1 MSSFNSDVSTR
12 LAVFW
17 LKLALVGQAAMAVL
31 AAQDRLS
38 PTTLGSWNASGAAPL
53 VALDQGAILLP
64 AGGQLARAYPAGL
77 LRVHLISRPFFGS
90 TEDKTPALEVGP
102 ASLAFVRIENGGGM
116 VLLGDR
122 ALPLPSAISLDA
134 DSCSLRPLDLSL
146 TFDRSRD
153 EATLVLDGASYT
165 VSATT
170 GAPQLQVAVSAGSGA
185 GWTLNLL
192 EVSSTPDVASGG
204 AAAADPAGA
213 KAERVVN
220 PLPAGLALAPKRVVA
235 RQRAFE
241 SAVALAAAGDLAG
254 AEKALAASAHD
265 PANTAGWEL
274 EQANRLVQL
283 AMRLREQG
291 SLDRSAKAARLVLQH
306 VDRCVKLATDAEAD
320 VAGSALELGGLVNDR
335 FFGDLKSAEA
345 AYRQS
350 LTIVPGQASARSALD
365 RLLDARDHEQKKLKA
380 WSRK

>member
-1 MSSFNSDVSTR
+1 M
-12 LAVFW
+12 
-17 LKLALVGQAAMAVL
+17 
-31 AAQDRLS
+31 
-38 PTTLGSWNASGAAPL
+38 
-53 VALDQGAILLP
+53 
-64 AGGQLARAYPAGL
+64 
-77 LRVHLISRPFFGS
+77 
-90 TEDKTPALEVGP
+90 
-102 ASLAFVRIENGGGM
+102 
-116 VLLGDR
+116 
-122 ALPLPSAISLDA
+122 
-134 DSCSLRPLDLSL
+134 
-146 TFDRSRD
+146 
-153 EATLVLDGASYT
+153 
-165 VSATT
+165 
-170 GAPQLQVAVSAGSGA
+170 
-185 GWTLNLL
+185 
-192 EVSSTPDVASGG
+192 
-204 AAAADPAGA
+204 
-213 KAERVVN
+213 N

-254 AEKALAASAHD
+254 AETALAASAHD